1 MFSFRIIRRKE
12 KNMSAIEKTDKI
24 PNTGVDRELF
34 VDEVLELI
42 WQLRESDEVKIEDV
56 TKNVDLNGIKEMQ
69 RDGLIKIEGK
79 KVCLTD
85 KGEKR
90 ARDITRRHRLAE
102 RLFVDVLDLTE
113 YETEACKFE
122 HAISPGV
129 EDAICTFL
137 GHPPTCPHGKPIPKG
152 KCCATYTQKI
162 QPLVQRLIDIA
173 VGGSAR
179 VVFVIGAT
187 MDRLSSIGLIPGV
200 IIKLQQ
206 KSPSYVIEIEE
217 TTIAIDEE
225 LARGIYVRSI

>member
-1 MFSFRIIRRKE
+1 
-12 KNMSAIEKTDKI
+12 MSDIEKTSKI
-24 PNTGVDRELF
+24 LNTGADRELF
-34 VDEVLELI
+34 EDEVLEFI
-42 WQLRESDEVKIEDV
+42 WSLKEKGEVKIEDV
-56 TKNVDLNGIKEMQ
+56 IKNVKLNDIKELE
-69 RDGLIKIEGK
+69 RDSFIKIEGK
-79 KVCLTD
+79 KAYLTD

-113 YETEACKFE
+113 YEAEACKFE
-122 HAISPGV
+122 HAISPDV

-152 KCCATYTQKI
+152 KCCATYTKKI
-162 QPLVQRLIDIA
+162 QPLVQRLIDIP
-173 VGGSAR
+173 VGGSVR
-179 VVFVIGAT
+179 VVFVTGAT

-206 KSPSYVIEIEE
+206 KSPSYVIKIEE

-225 LARGIYVRSI
+225 LARGIYGRRVFL